1 MKTWKPYALSI
12 MIWAILLMSFSAKAQ
27 EASLDFFH
35 ERRQQLIQQME
46 DGAIAVMMS
55 AEKKIRSNDIHYPFR
70 QRSSFYYLTG
80 YKHPESAFIIQPNQE
95 NEFIMFLPSKDSI
108 GVMWR
113 QQEYGLTEAM
123 KVFGADTAYDIEK
136 FEKTFRQK
144 LWSESIVYMDPNDQP
159 LKDLFDKIQDKKLLV
174 NSLDEIRNINNL
186 INDMRLQKDSLE
198 ISQMKKAIDIT
209 GQAHLEAMKAV
220 HPGMYEYEVEALVEY
235 VFQKNGASDPAFS
248 SIVGSGNN
256 ANTLHYMKN
265 DRKMKAGELVLMDIG
280 AEYNMYAADLTR
292 TIPVDGEYSRK
303 QEDIYQLVLKAIQK
317 AAPELESGKGIFE
330 AHYKA
335 TDVIMKGLYELGL
348 VTDPDSKWQR
358 NFYIHYTASHWLG
371 LDVHD
376 LVPKKGLY
384 GKGGIKVYQEPGVN
398 SHIKGR
404 ILKPGM
410 VFTFEPGIYLPENG
424 LERIRALKGKKVPA
438 EKIEA
443 FLDEVGPVY
452 RKYRGIGIRIEEDV
466 LITEDGHEVLSRQL
480 PRSIDAIEKIMDQ
493 SSDYVSKDQ

>member
-1 MKTWKPYALSI
+1 MKTWKPSSLLI
-12 MIWAILLMSFSAKAQ
+12 MIWAFILMSFPVNAQ
-27 EASLDFFH
+27 EASLDFFQK
-35 ERRQQLIQQME
+35 RRHQLISQME
-46 DGAIAVMMS
+46 KGSIAVMMS
-55 AEKKIRSNDIHYPFR
+55 AEKKIRSNDVHYPFR

-80 YKHPESAFIIQPNQE
+80 YKHPEAAFIIQPKQE
-95 NEFIMFLPSKDSI
+95 NEFIMFLPPKDTTGGI
-108 GVMWR
+108 WR
-113 QQEYGLTEAM
+113 QQEYGLKEAM
-123 KVFGADTAYDIEK
+123 EVFGADTAYDIEK
-136 FEKTFRQK
+136 FEKILRPK

-159 LKDLFDKIQDKKLLV
+159 LKELFDKIQDKKLLV
-174 NSLDEIRNINNL
+174 NSLDGIKNINNL

-198 ISQMKKAIDIT
+198 ISHMKKAIDIT

-220 HPGMYEYEVEALVEY
+220 HPGMYEYEVDALVEY
-235 VFQKNGASDPAFS
+235 VFRKNGASDPAFS

-292 TIPVDGEYSRK
+292 TIPVDGEFSRK

-317 AAPELESGKGIFE
+317 AARELEPGKGIFE
-330 AHYKA
+330 AHYQA
-335 TDVIMKGLYELGL
+335 TDLIMKGLYELGL

-358 NFYIHYTASHWLG
+358 NFYIYYPASHWLG

-376 LVPKKGLY
+376 LVSKKGLY
-384 GKGGIKVYQEPGVN
+384 GEGGYKVYQEPGVK

-424 LERIRALKGKKVPA
+424 LDRIRALKEKGVPA

-443 FLDEVGPVY
+443 FLDEAGPVY
-452 RKYRGIGIRIEEDV
+452 RKYQGIGVRIEDDV